1 MRAKDDD
8 DRERLHR
15 EETENESMTKTYAP
29 SAADVK
35 ALRDATNAPVMDC
48 RRALT
53 ESGGDVERAKKLL
66 AERGEQIAR
75 KKSELATSEGFIGHY
90 IHQGGKLGVLVELGC
105 QTDFVAKNAQFQK
118 LAHDL
123 AVHICASRPVYVSR
137 EDVPADVRA
146 RKESELDGKID
157 KYYEEVV
164 LLEQPYVRDETKTV
178 GELIHSAVGVLGE
191 NIKVRRF
198 ARFDIGES

>member
-1 MRAKDDD
+1 
-8 DRERLHR
+8 
-15 EETENESMTKTYAP
+15 MTKPHAP

-53 ESGGDVERAKKLL
+53 ESGGDIERAKKVL

-75 KKSELATSEGFIGHY
+75 KKSEAATNEGFIGHY

-123 AVHICASRPVYVSR
+123 AVHICASRPLYVSR
-137 EDVPADVRA
+137 EDIPEGVRA
-146 RKESELDGKID
+146 RKESELDGKLD

>member
-1 MRAKDDD
+1 MA
-8 DRERLHR
+8 EY
-15 EETENESMTKTYAP
+15 TP

-48 RRALT
+48 RRALA
-53 ESGGDVERAKKLL
+53 ESAGDFERAKKLV
-66 AERGEQIAR
+66 AERGQQIAA
-75 KKSELATSEGFIGHY
+75 KKADKETSEGFIGHY
-90 IHQGGKLGVLVELGC
+90 IHQGGKLGVLVELAC
-105 QTDFVAKNAQFQK
+105 QTDFVAKNELFQK

-123 AVHICASRPVYVSR
+123 AVHICASRPRYVSR
-137 EDVPADVRA
+137 EDVPEAEA
-146 RKESELDGKID
+146 KAKEAEFDGKVD

-164 LLEQPYVRDETKTV
+164 LLEQPYVRDETKMIK
-178 GELIHSAVGVLGE
+178 ELIDSAIGVLGE

>member
-1 MRAKDDD
+1 MA
-8 DRERLHR
+8 EY
-15 EETENESMTKTYAP
+15 TP

-48 RRALT
+48 RRALA
-53 ESGGDVERAKKLL
+53 ESAGDFERAKRLV
-66 AERGEQIAR
+66 AERGQQIAA
-75 KKSELATSEGFIGHY
+75 KKADKETSEGFIGHY
-90 IHQGGKLGVLVELGC
+90 IHQGGKLGVLVELAC
-105 QTDFVAKNAQFQK
+105 QTDFVAKNELFQK

-123 AVHICASRPVYVSR
+123 AVHICASRPRYVSR
-137 EDVPADVRA
+137 EDVPEAEA
-146 RKESELDGKID
+146 KAKEAEFDGKVD

-164 LLEQPYVRDETKTV
+164 LLEQPYVRDETKMIK
-178 GELIHSAVGVLGE
+178 ELIDSAIGVLGE